1 MAKTQELGRQS
12 YAAVLFGLHRAER
25 TGVLEV
31 KQGRV
36 WRKVYLV
43 QGTPVLYES
52 SVAKERLSKTLVQAG
67 LVDEKPLSKI
77 VAGLKPG
84 EALETRILLEGL
96 VGPEELQA
104 HKRSYLERG
113 AAAALAWKKPKF
125 HFHSRDSVGTSIDPA
140 LLPLVHPL
148 RGLWAA
154 TKQNVSMDEAL
165 PIANDPD
172 AGLIHGTEAL
182 TDMLTAMAV
191 ETPLDSLGTLLSES
205 GLSFEELFGKVGDK
219 SGHLAPLIWLLQ
231 AVGLVTRSSKEINPR
246 LAKLAAGINLDGE
259 TPLFPEPPKKP
270 QAAPPQVVV
279 ATETAPASE
288 DSASQNRTAE
298 HLPQLLS
305 TARTHRSGKDFYAF
319 LDLESDA
326 RTDAIQE
333 ALDRYMKLWQ
343 SAADTEGLPPDAIDD
358 AQALL
363 AAAQRVSTVLL
374 DPQSRESY
382 NIKLNIGVSEDLIA
396 LEGQGNN
403 PAVSEEDVEAELSQ
417 RLEAAQK
424 AVEEGDSSGVS
435 MLSQLRV
442 LHPSNPDVLAA
453 LGWAT
458 WKFAEDDDS
467 SGQEFLQ
474 IALTFDPRHT
484 LALEYLGKIAQDEGD
499 LEQVADLAGRVQK
512 LEPEN
517 AWAKDAVNTVE
528 TEEKK
533 PKKKNRF
540 WRRGD

>member
-1 MAKTQELGRQS
+1 MAKTQELGRRS

-77 VAGLKPG
+77 VTGLKPG
-84 EALETRILLEGL
+84 EALETRLLLEGL

-113 AAAALAWKKPKF
+113 ASAALTWKKPKF

-172 AGLIHGTEAL
+172 AGLIQGTESLAA
-182 TDMLTAMAV
+182 MLTSMAV
-191 ETPLDSLGTLLSES
+191 EAPLDSLGALLSEG
-205 GLSFEELFGKVGDK
+205 GLSFEGLFGKVGDK
-219 SGHLAPLIWLLQ
+219 SGQLAPLIWLLE
-231 AVGLVTRSSKEINPR
+231 AVGLVTRSTKEADP
-246 LAKLAAGINLDGE
+246 LLTKLAGGVNLDGE
-259 TPLFPEPPKKP
+259 SPLFPEPVKKP
-270 QAAPPQVVV
+270 SAPAPKAVEATDAAPMKQDDDGP
-279 ATETAPASE
+279 S
-288 DSASQNRTAE
+288 RTAA

-305 TARTHRSGKDFYAF
+305 TARTHRSGKDFYSF

-326 RTDAIQE
+326 RVDAITE
-333 ALDRYMKLWQ
+333 ALDRYTKLWQ
-343 SAADTEGLPPDAIDD
+343 SAADTEGLPSVAVDD

-363 AAAQRVSTVLL
+363 AAAARVRTVLL

-382 NIKLNIGVSEDLIA
+382 NIKLDIAVSEDLIA
-396 LEGQGNN
+396 LEAQGDEV
-403 PAVSEEDVEAELSQ
+403 AVSEGDSDSELSV
-417 RLEAAQK
+417 RLEAARK
-424 AVEEGDSSGVS
+424 AIEGGDQSGVAI
-435 MLSQLRV
+435 LSQLRV
-442 LHPSNPDVLAA
+442 LNPSDPNVLAE

-458 WKFAEDDDS
+458 WKFADEGNS

-474 IALTFDPRHT
+474 LALTFDPRHV
-484 LALEYLGKIAQDEGD
+484 LALEYLGKIAQSEDD
-499 LEQVADLAGRVQK
+499 VEQATDLAARVQK

-517 AWAKDAVNTVE
+517 AWAKAALTTVPN
-528 TEEKK
+528 EEKK
-533 PKKKNRF
+533 AKKKSRF